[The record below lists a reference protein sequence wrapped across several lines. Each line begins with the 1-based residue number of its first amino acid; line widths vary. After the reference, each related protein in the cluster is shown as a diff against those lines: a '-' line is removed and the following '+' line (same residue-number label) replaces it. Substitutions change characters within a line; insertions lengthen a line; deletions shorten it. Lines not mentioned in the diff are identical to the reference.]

1 MLRVIQSGAESTPG
15 RREPELDDA
24 LLARCSAGDHA
35 AFRVFVERYQVLVFA
50 LLSRLAGRG
59 PHVEDLAQE
68 TFVRAYHALPGF
80 DRAGSARLS
89 TWLLTIGTRV
99 ACDAR
104 RKSNSSSAH
113 ALELV
118 RSAPPLGPASP
129 EHMSARHELMSAIQ
143 LAAAELPEDQRIAFV
158 LSEFHDFSLAEI
170 AEALGIPESTVK
182 TRLFRARQKLARALS
197 PYKEG
202 L

>member
-1 MLRVIQSGAESTPG
+1 MLRVIQGQGSSART
-15 RREPELDDA
+15 REPELDAA
-24 LLARCSAGDHA
+24 LLARCSSGDPE
-35 AFRVFVERYQVLVFA
+35 AFRAFVEHYQVMVFA

-68 TFVRAYHALPGF
+68 TFVRAHRALPGF
-80 DRAGSARLS
+80 DAAGSARLS

-99 ACDAR
+99 VIDVRRRSGRSDAHVR
-104 RKSNSSSAH
+104 
-113 ALELV
+113 ELLQ
-118 RSAPPLGPASP
+118 SAPAPGPASP
-129 EHMSARHELMSAIQ
+129 EQLCGRAELMSAIQ
-143 LAAAELPEDQRIAFV
+143 RAAAELPEDQRIAFV
-158 LSEFHDFSLAEI
+158 LSEFHDFGLAEI

-182 TRLFRARQKLARALS
+182 TRLFRARRKLAHALS